1 MYINENIYNE
11 DLNEL
16 TLLYKKE
23 SYKVLFDKDD
33 YDKIKQYHWRI
44 SKKKN
49 KLYVCTGQNRNGNK
63 ILYLH
68 NIIMNFTPNKI
79 EEIDHINGESLDNRK
94 SNLRKV
100 NRQINIQNSKPRKE
114 NKFGIRGLSYN
125 KKSNLY
131 SVDLI
136 INKRRYYFKQ
146 FKTLEEAVYLR
157 YLCDTIL
164 LKDIKYID
172 EEIYNSYISKLTEQQ
187 MADIKEYFFS
197 KIN

>member
-1 MYINENIYNE
+1 
-11 DLNEL
+11 
-16 TLLYKKE
+16 
-23 SYKVLFDKDD
+23 
-33 YDKIKQYHWRI
+33 
-44 SKKKN
+44 
-49 KLYVCTGQNRNGNK
+49 
-63 ILYLH
+63 
-68 NIIMNFTPNKI
+68 MNFTPNKI

-136 INKRRYYFKQ
+136 INKRRYYF
-146 FKTLEEAVYLR
+146 
-157 YLCDTIL
+157 CDTIL
-164 LKDIKYID
+164 LKDMKYID

>member
-33 YDKIKQYHWRI
+33 YNKIKQYHWRI

-68 NIIMNFTPNKI
+68 NIIMHHN
-79 EEIDHINGESLDNRK
+79 
-94 SNLRKV
+94 
-100 NRQINIQNSKPRKE
+100 
-114 NKFGIRGLSYN
+114 
-125 KKSNLY
+125 
-131 SVDLI
+131 
-136 INKRRYYFKQ
+136 
-146 FKTLEEAVYLR
+146 
-157 YLCDTIL
+157 
-164 LKDIKYID
+164 
-172 EEIYNSYISKLTEQQ
+172 EQ
-187 MADIKEYFFS
+187 D
-197 KIN
+197 

>member
-1 MYINENIYNE
+1 MYINENIYNK
-11 DLNEL
+11 DLSEL
-16 TLLYKKE
+16 TLFYKKE
-23 SYKVLFDKDD
+23 SYNVLFDKDD

-49 KLYVCTGQNRNGNK
+49 KLYVCTGQNKNGNK

-68 NIIMNFTPNKI
+68 NIIMNFTPNKT

-100 NRQINIQNSKPRKE
+100 SRQINIQNSKSKKE
-114 NKFGIRGLSYN
+114 NKFGIRGVSYN
-125 KKSNLY
+125 KRDDLY
-131 SVDLI
+131 LVDLF
-136 INKRRYYFKQ
+136 INKRRYYFKP
-146 FKTLEEAVYLR
+146 FKTLGEAVYLR

-164 LKDIKYID
+164 LKDVKYID
-172 EEIYNSYISKLTEQQ
+172 EEIYSPYISKLTEQQ
-187 MADIKEYFFS
+187 IKNIKEYFFD